1 MPKWL
6 KIYLSGA
13 LMGAADVVPGVSG
26 GTIAFIVGIYDRLIS
41 ALSGVNLSS
50 IRMLL
55 KGDFKGLWQHFDGTF
70 LVTLLLGI
78 VSSIFGIAHIVTEL
92 LVSYPVWLWSFF
104 FGLIL
109 ASAYILICD
118 IDRFSLRH
126 GAALTVGIIV
136 GAALSILV
144 PTQVNISLL
153 MVFLAG
159 MIAICAMILPGVSGS
174 FLLLIMGMYGYVMEA
189 VKSFDVVVI
198 CVFAVGALTGLL
210 SFSKLLNWLLRNAK
224 SLTLALLTGV
234 MLGALVKVW
243 PWKEVVTYID
253 VGDKRLPAQE
263 QLMMPW
269 NMANFDVADSL
280 VIPLILFL
288 VGAVLVILMHCISL
302 QKVNL
307 KTNDAL

>member
-55 KGDFKGLWQHFDGTF
+55 QGDFKGLWQHFDGAF

-78 VSSIFGIAHIVTEL
+78 VTSIFGIAHIVTEL

-118 IDRFSLRH
+118 IDGFSLRH
-126 GAALTVGIIV
+126 GAALTVGIMV

-269 NMANFDVADSL
+269 NMANFNVADSL

-288 VGAVLVILMHCISL
+288 VGAVLVILMHYISL

-307 KTNDAL
+307 KANDAL